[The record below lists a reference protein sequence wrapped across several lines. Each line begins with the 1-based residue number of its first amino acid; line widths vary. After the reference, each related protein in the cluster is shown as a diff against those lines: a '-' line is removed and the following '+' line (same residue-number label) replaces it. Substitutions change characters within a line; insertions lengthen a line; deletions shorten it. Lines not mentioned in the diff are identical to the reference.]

1 MSNSIKMVLISAP
14 SGTGKS
20 TVIEAL
26 LRKNIPLE
34 FSISTTTRNKRGNEI
49 ENVSY
54 YFISEKKFVE
64 KVKNDEFVEYEEVYP
79 GKWYGTTKKEIERIL
94 TKKKCPL
101 FELDVAGGSKLKQR
115 YSDQLLA
122 IFISPPSLEE
132 LRNRLLKRNTE
143 GILEIDTRVKKA
155 EKELSYQSNY
165 DKVILNKDFATCVD
179 EVYNCIKDFLENS
192 IK

>member
-1 MSNSIKMVLISAP
+1 MVLISAP